1 MIGGS
6 QKKQIMPSPYK
17 KERNQRFASNQKHGI
32 MDFIDTNR
40 YAKAALNN
48 NKYPDAA
55 KQSLN

>member
-1 MIGGS
+1 
-6 QKKQIMPSPYK
+6 MPSPYK